1 MKCTHC
7 GRKIDK
13 HEHDFD
19 NDGYPVC
26 HICWVVEDE
35 CNEKEFSAHNTID
48 AYCVDSTV
56 GNVNDML
63 EKDVNV
69 EICD

>member
-26 HICWVVEDE
+26 HICWLVEDE
-35 CNEKEFSAHNTID
+35 CNDLIFKNEGGLTKWQNAKKWLQE
-48 AYCVDSTV
+48 
-56 GNVNDML
+56 
-63 EKDVNV
+63 VNV
-69 EICD
+69 WRG

>member
-7 GRKIDK
+7 GRKIDE
-13 HEHDFD
+13 HEHDLD

-35 CNEKEFSAHNTID
+35 CNEKE
-48 AYCVDSTV
+48 
-56 GNVNDML
+56 MR
-63 EKDVNV
+63 
-69 EICD
+69 